1 MSEKIADMIDG
12 LDLFRDFSYR
22 ELEAVAGYLTYLEV
36 AQGETIFR
44 EGDPGSNMLILIE
57 GKMGIYKGGE
67 SGQYLLSY
75 EGRGRMVGDMA
86 LLDRELRSA
95 SCIAEKDCQLLSL
108 GDEALARMASEVP
121 AVAYHFMHNLARL
134 LSKRLRRTSGIL
146 AEHLLG

>member
-1 MSEKIADMIDG
+1 MGQNIADMIDG
-12 LDLFRDFSYR
+12 LDLFRDFAYR
-22 ELEAVAGYLTYLEV
+22 ELEVVAGYLAYQEV
-36 AQGETIFR
+36 PRGDTIFR
-44 EGDPGSNMLILIE
+44 EGDPGSNMLILLE

-95 SCIAEKDCQLLSL
+95 SCVAESDCQLLSL
-108 GDEALARMASEVP
+108 GGDALDRMALEAP

-146 AEHLLG
+146 AEHLLN